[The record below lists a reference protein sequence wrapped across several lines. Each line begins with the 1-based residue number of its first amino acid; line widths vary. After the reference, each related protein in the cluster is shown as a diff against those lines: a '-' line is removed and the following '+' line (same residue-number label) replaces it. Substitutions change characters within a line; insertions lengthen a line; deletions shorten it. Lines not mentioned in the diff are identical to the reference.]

1 MSNWVTRELES
12 IRENSDD
19 EKTYLIQ
26 LNEICGKVFVFMA
39 DTLSQTCI
47 EKGELLKKVWK
58 DYSTIMEEKITK
70 AFSKSK
76 TRDKE
81 LTNMAESLLIKYK
94 QKILENKDE
103 FNVMKKLVS
112 DYENELLSLRATIGR
127 LKDKI
132 KLIDAEREELSN
144 ENFKLKVDF
153 DSLRNINKALR
164 EYFLSFE
171 TKAGTLIIY
180 Q

>member
-1 MSNWVTRELES
+1 
-12 IRENSDD
+12 
-19 EKTYLIQ
+19 
-26 LNEICGKVFVFMA
+26 MA
-39 DTLSQTCI
+39 
-47 EKGELLKKVWK
+47 
-58 DYSTIMEEKITK
+58 
-70 AFSKSK
+70 A
-76 TRDKE
+76 
-81 LTNMAESLLIKYK
+81 SLLMKYK
-94 QKILENKDE
+94 QKVSENKDE
-103 FNVMKKLVS
+103 FNVMKKLIS
-112 DYENELLSLRATIGR
+112 DYENELLSLRTTIGR

-171 TKAGTLIIY
+171 SGIGTLIVH